1 MRFTFATA
9 SRILFGPGTLAQIG
23 GLARELGTRALV
35 VTGRSPERARVLFRA
50 LDAAGISHTGLAVGG
65 EPTVDLVRDGIGLAR
80 AAACDV
86 VLGFGGGSAI
96 DAAKAIAAMLGND
109 GDLFDHL
116 EVVGRAQPLTRASV
130 PWIAIPTT
138 AGTGSEVTSNAVL
151 ASPEH
156 HVKVSLRS
164 PLMLARVALVDPEL
178 TYALPPAV
186 TASSGLDALTQLI
199 EPFTSSRATPITDAV
214 CREGLARASRALRRA
229 YEGAAEAATVAMAGA
244 GAVDAP
250 AASGSP
256 AASDS
261 PEASDAPAAADTPT
275 GAGATVSDEAWSPD
289 PAMRSA
295 REEMSLAALLGGLA
309 LANAGLGAA
318 HGFAA
323 PIGGAFPAPHG
334 AVCGRLLPAVVAV
347 NVRAL
352 RERAPGSDA
361 LSRYDEVGRIVTGR
375 PAATAADAISWLTD
389 LVAALDVPGLA
400 AYGIRSADIPALVD
414 AAAKASSM
422 QANPIRLAPDELVE
436 ILERSM

>member
-9 SRILFGPGTLAQIG
+9 SRILFGPGTLAQVG

-35 VTGRSPERARVLFRA
+35 VTGRSPERARALFRA
-50 LDAAGISHTGLAVGG
+50 LDAAGISRTGLAVGG

-80 AAACDV
+80 AAACNV
-86 VLGFGGGSAI
+86 VLGFGGGSVI

-151 ASPEH
+151 TSPEH

-178 TYALPPAV
+178 TYALPPGV

-214 CREGLARASRALRRA
+214 CREGLTRASRALRRA
-229 YEGAAEAATVAMAGA
+229 YEGAAEAATVAMAGV

-256 AASDS
+256 AAT
-261 PEASDAPAAADTPT
+261 DAPAAADTPA
-275 GAGATVSDEAWSPD
+275 GAGATVAAEAWSPD

-361 LSRYDEVGRIVTGR
+361 LSRYDEVGRILTGR
-375 PAATAADAISWLTD
+375 PAATAADAISWLAD

-400 AYGIRSADIPALVD
+400 AYGIRAADIPALVD

>member
-1 MRFTFATA
+1 MHFTFATA
-9 SRILFGPGTLAQIG
+9 SRVLFGPGTLAQVG

-35 VTGRSPERARVLFRA
+35 VTGRSPERARALFEA
-50 LDAAGISHTGLAVGG
+50 LDAAGMSRTSLAVGG
-65 EPTVDLVRDGIGLAR
+65 EPTVDLVREGIALAR
-80 AAACDV
+80 AAACNV
-86 VLGFGGGSAI
+86 VIGFGGGSAI

-109 GDLFDHL
+109 GDLFEHL
-116 EVVGRAQPLTRASV
+116 EVVGRAAPLTKASL

-151 ASPEH
+151 ASPQH

-178 TYALPPAV
+178 TYTLPPAV
-186 TASSGLDALTQLI
+186 TANSGLDALTQLV

-229 YEGAAEAATVAMAGA
+229 YEGAAEAARLAMAGA
-244 GAVDAP
+244 SAT
-250 AASGSP
+250 AAG
-256 AASDS
+256 
-261 PEASDAPAAADTPT
+261 
-275 GAGATVSDEAWSPD
+275 EAWSPA

-318 HGFAA
+318 HGLAA
-323 PIGGAFPAPHG
+323 PIGGAFAAPHG
-334 AVCGRLLPAVVAV
+334 AVCGRLLPAVVAA

-352 RERAPGSDA
+352 RARAPGSDA
-361 LSRYDEVGRIVTGR
+361 LSRYDEVGRILTGR
-375 PAATAADAISWLTD
+375 PTATAADAIGWLSD

-414 AAAKASSM
+414 AATNASSM
-422 QANPIRLAPDELVE
+422 QANPIRLAPDELAE
-436 ILERSM
+436 ILARSM